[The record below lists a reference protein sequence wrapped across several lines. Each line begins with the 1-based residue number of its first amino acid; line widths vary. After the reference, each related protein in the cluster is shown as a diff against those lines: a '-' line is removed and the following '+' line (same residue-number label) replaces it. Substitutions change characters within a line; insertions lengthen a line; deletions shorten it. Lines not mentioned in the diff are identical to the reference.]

1 MLVLVAVSSF
11 AHRSKPLH
19 PDGDCIADGR
29 ISSLWFTKATFTA
42 FPRHAPQHSCQTK
55 TWKSCQGVSF
65 VQVDQRIHIYIIY
78 IYIFMLHLYTYRY
91 MLSIWIC
98 DLFGFHFQIALCIP
112 DLQGPPIS
120 PLLGGTKWSAGA
132 LGRTCR
138 HGARAAASWGW
149 ETCASDR
156 LFGCAKGVSG
166 WFEYDKTMEKNGG
179 NIFPNRNP
187 GSKRVFVSVIGMN
200 EEKEMKFGKLEKWSL
215 GSLFWQAEP
224 PVGAFQKW
232 QRSSS
237 WNFSGSS
244 VPQNF
249 SHLVL
254 V

>member
-1 MLVLVAVSSF
+1 M
-11 AHRSKPLH
+11 
-19 PDGDCIADGR
+19 
-29 ISSLWFTKATFTA
+29 
-42 FPRHAPQHSCQTK
+42 PRCF
-55 TWKSCQGVSF
+55 F
-65 VQVDQRIHIYIIY
+65 VQVDHRIHIYIYIYLYIYVTTY
-78 IYIFMLHLYTYRY
+78 IYIY

-120 PLLGGTKWSAGA
+120 PLLRGTKWSAGA

-166 WFEYDKTMEKNGG
+166 WFEYHKTMEKNAGKYV
-179 NIFPNRNP
+179 FPNRNP
-187 GSKRVFVSVIGMN
+187 GSKRDFVSVIRMN
-200 EEKEMKFGKLEKWSL
+200 EEKWSL
-215 GSLFWQAEP
+215 GSLSWQAEP

-232 QRSSS
+232 RRSSS
-237 WNFSGSS
+237 WMFWGSS